1 MPIDI
6 QKRDDI
12 LLRIDGIIEKLEIDD
27 ESSMLDRNQIRLILT
42 NLKSSFNNCDEKFLL
57 TPLLTQTDSQLSSIE
72 SNVNSS
78 RFNVGQSYLYELIKI
93 IAHLNNAN
101 GKHNLQG
108 YQSAVN
114 SNIKSLENEVLKSI
128 EKLGELQQLIDEK
141 TATFGEESNKTTQEL
156 LKNKTDYDN
165 ELKALI
171 TKYETF
177 VSEQTKK
184 QTDFNNKIVDE
195 QQTFKKEYAEQII
208 ELKSNIAETKTNF
221 DKDKKEK
228 LEELSERVSAFIKK
242 TESEIQTLKESAT
255 AQIGQVASATFSNT
269 YRDYADKAGNAGK
282 WWYAFTMLSML
293 ALVGLSI
300 WWFVF
305 TTYSSNDYFAL
316 IAKVFATVGV
326 GVISRYC
333 AIQASKNKVV
343 ETKLRKIQLQMS
355 TFDAFVASLD
365 KDTQDNLKV
374 ELTHKLID
382 QKDWLAHDKEE
393 VEVIK
398 NFEKIINKFGYTI
411 ELKNK
416 EK

>member
-6 QKRDDI
+6 QKRDNI
-12 LLRIDGIIEKLEIDD
+12 LIRIDEIIEKLEIDD

-57 TPLLTQTDSQLSSIE
+57 TPLLTQTDSQLSNIE

-78 RFNVGQSYLYELIKI
+78 RFDIGQSYLYELIKI

-114 SNIKSLENEVLKSI
+114 SNIKSLEKEVLKSI
-128 EKLGELQQLIDEK
+128 EKLEELQRLIDEK
-141 TATFGEESNKTTQEL
+141 SATFGEESNKTTQEL
-156 LKNKTDYDN
+156 IKNKTTYDN
-165 ELKALI
+165 ELKNLI
-171 TKYETF
+171 NKYETF

-184 QTDFNNKIVDE
+184 QTDFNNKIIDE

-228 LEELSERVSAFIKK
+228 LEELSESVSAFIKK

-255 AQIGQVASATFSNT
+255 AQIGQVASATFSNS
-269 YRDYADKAGNAGK
+269 YRDYADAAAKSSKN
-282 WWYAFTMLSML
+282 WYIATMLSMIV
-293 ALVGLSI
+293 LVGLSI

-305 TTYSSNDYFAL
+305 TTYSNNDYFAL
-316 IAKVFATVGV
+316 IAKVCATVGV

-355 TFDAFVASLD
+355 TFDAFVASLN
-365 KDTQDNLKV
+365 KETQDNLKV
-374 ELTHKLID
+374 ELTHELIN
-382 QKDWLAHDKEE
+382 QKDWLTHDKEE

-398 NFEKIINKFGYTI
+398 NFEKIINKLGYTI
-411 ELKNK
+411 ELKNN